1 MSLPAGS
8 DCVPRRSSP
17 QDGAGCARVPGA
29 VRAQDRGDRPPRCA
43 CRLERRL
50 ERRAS
55 SAGIS
60 IRLGLAT
67 CMRSERQ
74 QTANYANFPWGR
86 GRYNMQCSRAGGRA
100 EASVFDISIL
110 IFGGC
115 DSSMLIYTIEIRY
128 FRTCSTAAPGRHHA
142 HRTGHRRA
150 ESVPTLAV
158 SSARPAY
165 VGVSC
170 GVCPFRLGR
179 RCGARCGVTVSEAR
193 SRIAPL
199 ARSACSRGSARRT
212 NVTGGTPSQSGLL
225 G

>member
-1 MSLPAGS
+1 M
-8 DCVPRRSSP
+8 CRERSGRKI
-17 QDGAGCARVPGA
+17 GAIG
-29 VRAQDRGDRPPRCA
+29 PPRCA

-60 IRLGLAT
+60 IRMGLAT

-100 EASVFDISIL
+100 GASVFDSQFL

-150 ESVPTLAV
+150 LRAD
-158 SSARPAY
+158 ARGLFGPSPAY
-165 VGVSC
+165 GCFIFHAGCVPSGWVGRAVR
-170 GVCPFRLGR
+170 GVGSPSRRLALALR
-179 RCGARCGVTVSEAR
+179 H
-193 SRIAPL
+193 SRAPPVPAGPHVAPMSRAEL
-199 ARSACSRGSARRT
+199 HPNQAC
-212 NVTGGTPSQSGLL
+212 
-225 G
+225 